1 MENIT
6 ILGAG
11 TMGHSIALSAAW
23 ANQTVNV
30 YGIDEHDIANAVK
43 GLNNKLKVM
52 TENELFTSEQANEI
66 RKRVQFTTSL
76 EEAVAGA
83 TFIIE
88 VIPEVLDLKK
98 ELYGKLEALVE
109 DDVVIASNTSGFK
122 PSVLAADML
131 HPARFVVTHFWNPA
145 HLIPLVEVVKGV
157 HTEAVT
163 VQRAMDVLRLMNKKA
178 IVLNKEIPGFIGN
191 RLQYALFREAQAL
204 LDAGAAVIPPKNKN
218 T

>member
-66 RKRVQFTTSL
+66 RKRVQFTPSL
-76 EEAVAGA
+76 EEAVAEA

-88 VIPEVLDLKK
+88 VIPEILDLKK
-98 ELYGKLEALVE
+98 ELYGRLEALIE
-109 DDVVIASNTSGFK
+109 DDVVIARVTIPNLRHLTNRIKLRG
-122 PSVLAADML
+122 SVSVSA
-131 HPARFVVTHFWNPA
+131 
-145 HLIPLVEVVKGV
+145 
-157 HTEAVT
+157 
-163 VQRAMDVLRLMNKKA
+163 
-178 IVLNKEIPGFIGN
+178 
-191 RLQYALFREAQAL
+191 
-204 LDAGAAVIPPKNKN
+204 
-218 T
+218 